1 MPKGFDI
8 DVSDLRSLFQT
19 AGVKQ
24 NTISTYLISFKRLMR
39 ECFGY
44 RIPNEEL
51 VDPRK
56 LSRISDYVGRFSIEP
71 NVRPTLLYGYLR
83 CLEILGFDIAENP
96 LQETLKDCLEESRRV
111 KLLIKLRLASYG
123 WPTKKK

>member
-1 MPKGFDI
+1 MVKGFDI

-19 AGVKQ
+19 AGVKP
-24 NTISTYLISFKRLMR
+24 NTIKTYLTSFKRVITY
-39 ECFGY
+39 CFGY

-51 VDPRK
+51 VDPKR
-56 LSRISDYVGRFSIEP
+56 LTRIGDYVTGIRIEP

-83 CLEILGFDIAENP
+83 CLEILGFDIADNP

-111 KLLIKLRLASYG
+111 RLFIKRRLASYG
-123 WPTKKK
+123 WPPKK